1 MKTERQILLEL
12 LQLHNVYS
20 LSDNPDRRALA
31 VELRRIMEPTPVSE
45 SPAGVFRNGDRVRI
59 DGVDTDLQGATAT
72 VESED
77 GQSVIVDLDKGF
89 RTVVHHT
96 FLTRL
101 IKEGDKVKVV
111 SHSDSWMIGK
121 TGIVETVYDD
131 GSITVTFAGQSHPFN
146 DASQLE
152 LVE

>member
-1 MKTERQILLEL
+1 M
-12 LQLHNVYS
+12 
-20 LSDNPDRRALA
+20 
-31 VELRRIMEPTPVSE
+31 
-45 SPAGVFRNGDRVRI
+45 
-59 DGVDTDLQGATAT
+59 
-72 VESED
+72 
-77 GQSVIVDLDKGF
+77 
-89 RTVVHHT
+89 
-96 FLTRL
+96 
-101 IKEGDKVKVV
+101 